1 MKFEDLTLISAHEM
15 LKKKEI
21 SAKELRKESIDVI
34 NRKDEK
40 IGAFLT
46 LSDSLSLKQ
55 AEDADKKISENNDS
69 ILTGI
74 PFAIKDNISTKGVK
88 TTCAS
93 KMLENYVPVYD
104 ASVVFKLY
112 EKNAVMIG
120 KTNMDEF
127 AMGGSTEHS
136 YFKLTKNPH
145 DLNFVPGGSSGGSA
159 AAVASGEVIY
169 ALGSDTGGSVRQP
182 ASFCGVVGLKPTYG
196 RVSRYG
202 LVAFGSS
209 LDQIGILSKTT
220 EDAAEVLKVIS
231 GFDEMDSTSSDISV
245 CDYTENIKDGV
256 KNLKI
261 GVIKELFTD
270 NIDPDIRSAVSD
282 TIKTLEENGAK
293 VEFISLKHIAY
304 SVAAYYI
311 IAPSEASSNLSRFDG
326 VKYGYRAKD
335 YSDLEEMYINT
346 RSEAFGEEVKR
357 RIILGTYA
365 LSSGYYDEYYKKALK
380 VRTLICRDFKDALN
394 KYDILLSPAAPSTA
408 FPIASKINDPIS
420 MYLEDLCTI
429 PANLAGLPAIS
440 VPCGKKDNLPF
451 GIQIVGNYFKEK
463 ELLQAAYFIE
473 RARESE
479 VK

>member
-46 LSDSLSLKQ
+46 LSDYLSLKQ

-293 VEFISLKHIAY
+293 VEFISLKHISY

-394 KYDILLSPAAPSTA
+394 KYDILLSPVTPSTA

-429 PANLAGLPAIS
+429 PANLVGLPAIS

-451 GIQIVGNYFKEK
+451 GIQIIGNYFKEK